1 MPVQTKYLPLVG
13 ALALLPVL
21 VYVFVRPHLGAML
34 AIPSTII
41 IVLSVMAMLW
51 PERRRR
57 SKVFGPGPQ

>member
-1 MPVQTKYLPLVG
+1 MPVHSKYLPLVG

-21 VYVFVRPHLGAML
+21 AYLFVRPQFGAML
-34 AIPSTII
+34 AIPSTVI

-57 SKVFGPGPQ
+57 GKVYGP